1 MMGSKL
7 LLNLPDKD
15 SQRIEM
21 LVEAGE
27 YATKSE
33 FIRFAIKQMLYGE
46 ERLGRLEATTSKLQK
61 QTKSRKQ
68 IDEEVEWAKA
78 GTRKAVSEML
88 NKSTREQ
95 ESESTS
101 TE

>member
-1 MMGSKL
+1 M

-68 IDEEVEWAKA
+68 IRRGSGMGQSWHKKGRFRNAE
-78 GTRKAVSEML
+78 
-88 NKSTREQ
+88 
-95 ESESTS
+95 
-101 TE
+101 

>member
-1 MMGSKL
+1 MGSKL

-27 YATKSE
+27 YASKSE
-33 FIRFAIKQMLYGE
+33 FIRFAIKQALYSDERMGE
-46 ERLGRLEATTSKLQK
+46 LRSITSRLQK

-68 IDEEVEWAKA
+68 VKEEVEWAKA

-88 NKSTREQ
+88 KE
-95 ESESTS
+95 
-101 TE
+101 

>member
-1 MMGSKL
+1 MGSKL

-15 SQRIEM
+15 LQRIEM

-46 ERLGRLEATTSKLQK
+46 ERICRLEAATAKLRK

-68 IDEEVEWAKA
+68 INEEVEWAKA
-78 GTRKAVSEML
+78 GTRKTVSQML
-88 NKSTREQ
+88 KKRTRE
-95 ESESTS
+95 
-101 TE
+101 